1 MIVYA
6 INLFILSILILIVGM
21 IKPKWLLFWLDNPG
35 RMPILWIS
43 ILIFMVAA
51 VLFGEGNRQ
60 KRLEEAETA
69 QQNIMKEVPAV
80 QTEKPA
86 NSTQVKT
93 NKKEALA
100 K

>member
-43 ILIFMVAA
+43 ILLFMVAA

-60 KRLEEAETA
+60 KRLQETQTA
-69 QQNIMKEVPAV
+69 QQSITKEVPAV
-80 QTEKPA
+80 LPEKPTS
-86 NSTQVKT
+86 STQVKT

>member
-43 ILIFMVAA
+43 ILIFMIAA

-60 KRLEEAETA
+60 KRLKEAEIA
-69 QQNIMKEVPAV
+69 QQSVTKEMPVV

-86 NSTQVKT
+86 SSTQVT
-93 NKKEALA
+93 SNTE
-100 K
+100 

>member
-60 KRLEEAETA
+60 KRLEEAETV

-80 QTEKPA
+80 QTEKPVS
-86 NSTQVKT
+86 STQVTT
-93 NKKEALA
+93 NTE
-100 K
+100 